1 MALGIARTAAI
12 ASSVTAAVAT
22 ASVTVGL
29 NNLSPWLVQPRYYA
43 NLTPSLADTTPIVGG
58 SRQYMNAVSLV
69 PPADAFDMTGVVNQ
83 VKRWV
88 QTINFQVGSTWGTGL
103 PASQTALLN
112 TYVKIDNGAV
122 SSFYSL
128 GIDWD
133 VTQYGFRLGGIGDAL
148 KLTAAQLSPYRGRW
162 LALVGAAS
170 DNPASDFAAWSGTGL
185 NTYGWGART
194 LLVDVAAGTVIGSQ
208 DGYGYSAAYTPDLTV
223 AYNATGGAGVN
234 FIGQFVNQPTDGNTY
249 DLGDVY
255 LGAQWFA
262 IGQTMDPAV
271 YWPSL
276 VGSGV
281 GGTVNGIQALTFNQP
296 TDVGTQPVP
305 SQWQTVCGSLDS
317 RQPNSNI
324 LNATPVQVPP
334 LPGTFVS
341 F

>member
-43 NLTPSLADTTPIVGG
+43 NFTPSLADTILNG
-58 SRQYMNAVSLV
+58 SPQTMGAVSLV

-88 QTINFQVGSTWGTGL
+88 HTINFQVGSTWGTGL
-103 PASQTALLN
+103 PASNQSLLN
-112 TYVKIDNGAV
+112 TIVKIDNGAV
-122 SSFYSL
+122 SSFYSME
-128 GIDWD
+128 IYWN
-133 VTQYGFRLGGIGDAL
+133 VTKYAFQLNGSSAIQ
-148 KLTAAQLSPYRGRW
+148 LTPAQLSPYRGRW

-170 DNPASDFAAWSGTGL
+170 DNPASDFAAWTGTGT

-194 LLVDVAAGTVIGSQ
+194 LLIDVAASTVISSLDSYAYQ
-208 DGYGYSAAYTPDLTV
+208 AAYTPDLTV
-223 AYNATGGAGVN
+223 AYNANGGAGVN
-234 FIGQFVNQPTDGNTY
+234 IISQFVNAPRDGNTY
-249 DLGDVY
+249 DAGDVY
-255 LGAQWFA
+255 VGSQWFA

-296 TDVGTQPVP
+296 TAVGTQPVP

-317 RQPNSNI
+317 RQPNSTIENFSDNI
-324 LNATPVQVPP
+324 PP

>member
-22 ASVTVGL
+22 AGVTVGV

-43 NLTPSLADTTPIVGG
+43 DLTPSLADTTPIVGG
-58 SRQYMNAVSLV
+58 SRQAMNAVSLV
-69 PPADAFDMTGVVNQ
+69 PPADAYDMTGVVNQ

-103 PASQTALLN
+103 PASNVGLLN
-112 TYVKIDNGAV
+112 SYVKMDNGAV
-122 SSFYSL
+122 SSFYSMQ
-128 GIDWD
+128 IFWD
-133 VTQYGFRLGGIGDAL
+133 VTQYGFKIDGVNPFN
-148 KLTAAQLSPYRGRW
+148 LTTAQLSPYRGRW
-162 LALVGAAS
+162 LAMVSAAS
-170 DNPASDFAAWSGTGL
+170 DNPASDFAAWTGTGT

-194 LLVDVAAGTVIGSQ
+194 LLIDVAAGTVISS
-208 DGYGYSAAYTPDLTV
+208 DDRYGNQAAYTPDLTV
-223 AYNATGGAGVN
+223 AYNANGGAGVN
-234 FIGQFVNQPTDGNTY
+234 FISQFVNSPSDGNTY

-255 LGAQWFA
+255 IGAQWFA
-262 IGQTMDPAV
+262 IGQTMDPGV

-281 GGTVNGIQALTFNQP
+281 GGTVNGVQALVFNQP
-296 TDVGTQPVP
+296 TAVGTQPVP

-317 RQPNSNI
+317 RQPNSYITN
-324 LNATPVQVPP
+324 LTGVQVPP

>member
-58 SRQYMNAVSLV
+58 ARQSMGAVSLV

-103 PASQTALLN
+103 PASFVSLLN

-122 SSFYSL
+122 SSFYAMQAY
-128 GIDWD
+128 WD
-133 VTQYGFRLGGIGDAL
+133 ITQYAFQLGGVSDSVI
-148 KLTAAQLSPYRGRW
+148 LTAAQLSPYRGRW

-170 DNPASDFAAWSGTGL
+170 DNPASDFAAWSGTGA
-185 NTYGWGART
+185 NTYGWGARN
-194 LLVDVAAGTVIGSQ
+194 LLVDVAAGTVISSR
-208 DGYGYSAAYTPDLTV
+208 DGYGSSAAYTPDLTV
-223 AYNATGGAGVN
+223 AYNAGGGAGVN
-234 FIGQFVNQPTDGNTY
+234 FIGQFVSDPKDGNTY

-255 LGAQWFA
+255 VGAQWFA

-317 RQPNSNI
+317 RQPNSYI
-324 LNATPVQVPP
+324 ANATGVQVPP

>member
-43 NLTPSLADTTPIVGG
+43 DLTPSLADTTPIVGG
-58 SRQYMNAVSLV
+58 ARQSMNAVSLV
-69 PPADAFDMTGVVNQ
+69 APADAFDMTGVVNQ

-88 QTINFQVGSTWGTGL
+88 HTMNFQVGSTWGTGI
-103 PASQTALLN
+103 PATNLGLLN
-112 TYVKIDNGAV
+112 TFTRLDNGAV
-122 SSFYSL
+122 SNFYSME
-128 GIDWD
+128 IFWD
-133 VTQYGFRLGGIGDAL
+133 NTQYAFQLNGTNSIQ
-148 KLTAAQLSPYRGRW
+148 LTPAQLSPYRGRW

-170 DNPASDFAAWSGTGL
+170 DNPASDFAAWTGTGT
-185 NTYGWGART
+185 NTYSWGART
-194 LLVDVAAGTVIGSQ
+194 LLIDVAAGTVIGSRDSFAYQ
-208 DGYGYSAAYTPDLTV
+208 AAYTPDLTV
-223 AYNATGGAGVN
+223 AYNAIGGAGVN
-234 FIGQFVNQPTDGNTY
+234 IISQFVNNPLDGNTY

-255 LGAQWFA
+255 VGAQWFA

-296 TDVGTQPVP
+296 TAVGTQPVP
-305 SQWQTVCGSLDS
+305 EQWQTVCGSLDS
-317 RQPNSNI
+317 RQPNSYIVNVS
-324 LNATPVQVPP
+324 PVQVPP

>member
-22 ASVTVGL
+22 AAVTVGL

-43 NLTPSLADTTPIVGG
+43 NFTPSLADTTPSTTPQAMG
-58 SRQYMNAVSLV
+58 AVSLT
-69 PPADAFDMTGVVNQ
+69 PPADAYDMTGVVNQ

-103 PASQTALLN
+103 PASFVNLLN
-112 TYVKIDNGAV
+112 TFTKIDNGAV
-122 SSFYSL
+122 SSFYSME
-128 GIDWD
+128 IFWD
-133 VTQYGFRLGGIGDAL
+133 TTQYAFQLNGTSPFN
-148 KLTAAQLSPYRGRW
+148 LTAAQLSPYRGRW

-170 DNPASDFAAWSGTGL
+170 DNPASDFAAWSGTGT
-185 NTYGWGART
+185 NTYGWGGRT
-194 LLVDVAAGTVIGSQ
+194 LLIDVEASTVISSR
-208 DGYGYSAAYTPDLTV
+208 DGYAYQAAFTPDLTV
-223 AYNATGGAGVN
+223 AYNAVGGAGVN
-234 FIGQFVNQPTDGNTY
+234 FISQFVNNPQDGNTY

-255 LGAQWFA
+255 VGSQWFA

-281 GGTVNGIQALTFNQP
+281 AGTVNGIQALTFNQP
-296 TDVGTQPVP
+296 TGVGTQPVP
-305 SQWQTVCGSLDS
+305 SQWRTDPGSLDS
-317 RQPNSNI
+317 RQPNSYITNVS
-324 LNATPVQVPP
+324 NNTPP